1 VKSRIFFNIDKCWG
15 ENEDSSY
22 RVSVSLKSSDSELI
36 NERKFTARGEI
47 SIKMTEITKKEI
59 NTLEES
65 EDDSFICLKSP
76 VNATGLS
83 FETEE
88 ISEIS
93 ETLKI
98 GEDQPSPAKILKT
111 DINISE

>member
-1 VKSRIFFNIDKCWG
+1 
-15 ENEDSSY
+15 
-22 RVSVSLKSSDSELI
+22 
-36 NERKFTARGEI
+36 
-47 SIKMTEITKKEI
+47 MTEITKKEI
-59 NTLEES
+59 NILEGS
-65 EDDSFICLKSP
+65 EDDSFVFLKSP
-76 VNATGLS
+76 VNAAGLD

-111 DINISE
+111 DINISEAHRQISAGKLIVNAVINSRILYKGTEDGETKYAALPANPISPNSYR